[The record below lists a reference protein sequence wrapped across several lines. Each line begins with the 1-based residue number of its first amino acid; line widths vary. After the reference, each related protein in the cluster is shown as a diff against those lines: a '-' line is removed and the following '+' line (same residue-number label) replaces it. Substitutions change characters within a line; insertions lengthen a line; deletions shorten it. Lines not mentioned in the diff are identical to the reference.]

1 MTTMTAAQL
10 RAQTGPMEQ
19 VPDPEVPERPRP
31 PRTYPA
37 AYKLRILGEDEQLD
51 KAGQGA
57 LLRREGLYTS
67 LISEWRKQRDKG
79 ALAAFT
85 APRGRPPV
93 DPLQREN
100 ARLQRENAA
109 LRDQLER
116 ALVGGA
122 DASRPERAFRAASVA
137 EPRRHVWLCDVD
149 CGHEF
154 WRTAG
159 RLVSTSAENWTPLAG
174 RKLDT
179 SHTGLGSGPT
189 LPSVVDGRRKGCT
202 RCRTGQRSTTVQ
214 RQHRVAV
221 GRTGLVV
228 GDFHNLPAHA
238 LERLQQ
244 GKMVV
249 ITALAEG
256 EGVGLDAGVQEGD
269 LEGAVGD
276 GAGLADQLV
285 QPGVGDCAV
294 ARLVDV
300 GAVGGAWWLAVEAHP
315 EPDGT
320 LWRGRSHDQVQVAGV
335 EPIDDPT
342 TCLVQHDGLP
352 LHRPVTG

>member
-1 MTTMTAAQL
+1 
-10 RAQTGPMEQ
+10 MEQ

-100 ARLQRENAA
+100 ARLQRENAT

-154 WRTAG
+154 WTTAG
-159 RLVSTSAENWTPLAG
+159 RLVSTSAEN
-174 RKLDT
+174 LDT
-179 SHTGLGSGPT
+179 SRRSKTGH
-189 LPSVVDGRRKGCT
+189 LP
-202 RCRTGQRSTTVQ
+202 
-214 RQHRVAV
+214 HRVGFWTDAPV
-221 GRTGLVV
+221 GCRREEEGVYQVQDWAEVHRL
-228 GDFHNLPAHA
+228 
-238 LERLQQ
+238 LEREGLSKSAIAKRL
-244 GKMVV
+244 GMSRPTV
-249 ITALAEG
+249 IRLL
-256 EGVGLDAGVQEGD
+256 GL
-269 LEGAVGD
+269 
-276 GAGLADQLV
+276 
-285 QPGVGDCAV
+285 
-294 ARLVDV
+294 
-300 GAVGGAWWLAVEAHP
+300 
-315 EPDGT
+315 
-320 LWRGRSHDQVQVAGV
+320 
-335 EPIDDPT
+335 
-342 TCLVQHDGLP
+342 
-352 LHRPVTG
+352 